1 MNNYQKYKNDAIYS
15 MSPVELLILLYDEC
29 NKNFR
34 KAKIALQ
41 EDDYTLF
48 ESTLGRNQKIIMY
61 LIKTLDME
69 YPISRDLRRLYDY
82 ILFDIGTRVTTGTMG
97 RLAFHLRS
105 RDAYLRQ
112 GHRRARQAI
121 LHGEELLGQERTLQ
135 RNMVYVARLYGT

>member
-82 ILFDIGTRVTTGTMG
+82 ILFDIGRLFAGRKRLIDELDALQEVIQNLRDGFDGASKQVSDTHTIAENRV
-97 RLAFHLRS
+97 
-105 RDAYLRQ
+105 
-112 GHRRARQAI
+112 
-121 LHGEELLGQERTLQ
+121 LG
-135 RNMVYVARLYGT
+135 

>member
-82 ILFDIGTRVTTGTMG
+82 ILFDIGRLLAG
-97 RLAFHLRS
+97 RKRLIDEL
-105 RDAYLRQ
+105 DAL
-112 GHRRARQAI
+112 
-121 LHGEELLGQERTLQ
+121 QEVIQ
-135 RNMVYVARLYGT
+135 N